1 MILLQ
6 ATLVPL
12 EAQDLLAAL
21 VPPAPQATLVLLEA
35 LASLAPRVSPAQQ
48 VMRASILNQQRILGM
63 PSCDIDCVRG
73 STSLLG
79 PVSCESAIF

>member
-6 ATLVPL
+6 AILVPL
-12 EAQDLLAAL
+12 EALGLLAGL
-21 VPPAPQATLVLLEA
+21 VSPAPQATLVLLEA
-35 LASLAPRVSPAQQ
+35 PASLAPQVSPAQQ
-48 VMRASILNQQRILGM
+48 VMRVSILHQQRGM
-63 PSCDIDCVRG
+63 PSCDVDCIRG